1 MDFRKACT
9 YLVSIAALALPAAAS
24 AAEIKIGAGAA
35 PTENV
40 LKPVQDAFEKASGVK
55 LKIISSGPKIALQD
69 LEKGAV
75 DAAAAGLTLDD
86 WLGLMKKE
94 GAEVKNP
101 SALQQ
106 AVIGKDRILVLVHKD
121 NPVAKL
127 TKEQLAGIFSGK
139 VQNWKEVGGKD
150 MPVIVVWG
158 KLIPG
163 TNTLF
168 TKQTL
173 GDAAVTKDVLEVSTA
188 ADVKQAVASN
198 AEAIGIGPA
207 ALADAMVKVVEAPE
221 IARPITLLTP
231 GKPTPDV
238 QRLIDFINGE
248 GKKLV
253 KE

>member
-1 MDFRKACT
+1 MA
-9 YLVSIAALALPAAAS
+9 VLALPAAAL
-24 AAEIKIGAGAA
+24 AGEIKVGAGAA

-69 LEKGAV
+69 LENGAV

-86 WLGLMKKE
+86 WLALMKKE
-94 GAEVKNP
+94 GAVVKDQG
-101 SALQQ
+101 ALQQ
-106 AVIGKDRILVLVHKD
+106 VVVGKDRILVFVHKD
-121 NPVAKL
+121 NPVTKL
-127 TKEQLAGIFSGK
+127 TKDQLAGIFSGS

-163 TNTLF
+163 TNALF

-173 GDAAVTKDVLEVSTA
+173 GGAAVSKDVLEVSTA
-188 ADVKQAVASN
+188 ADVKEAVVSN

-207 ALADAMVKVVEAPE
+207 ALADATIRVVEAPE
-221 IARPITLLTP
+221 ISRPITLLTH
-231 GKPTPDV
+231 GKPAPDV
-238 QRLIDFINGE
+238 QRLIDFIKGE
-248 GKKLV
+248 GKQLV